1 MRAIPLAVL
10 VVLTFGPFGSTP
22 SDAQTG
28 CRTANCAQGAAP
40 AGCMNRASPRT
51 MRVLM
56 TGDGFVTP
64 FSFAPS
70 GPKIEPGDCV
80 EWVPATVVH
89 SSTGSACP
97 DTGGICNAPPPP
109 PPCEWES
116 GNAAAGEPS
125 VFCHYA
131 EGTFPGGTAK
141 NFYCR
146 IHATPT
152 TGTMRGALQVT
163 TKIVLTANKDVPAGD
178 VLLSWTG
185 GGITGDETFK
195 VVRSDNDP
203 KFATPSTVD
212 PQGGPAGRSYR
223 DVGQLNQPGNRFYL
237 VRNRQTN
244 E

>member
-10 VVLTFGPFGSTP
+10 VVFAFGPFGSTP
-22 SDAQTG
+22 SEAQTG
-28 CRTANCAQGAAP
+28 CRTANCAQGAPP
-40 AGCMNRASPRT
+40 AGCANRAAPRT
-51 MRVLM
+51 LRVLM
-56 TGDGFVTP
+56 TGDGFVNP
-64 FSFAPS
+64 FEFDPS
-70 GPKIEPGDCV
+70 APKIEPGECV
-80 EWVPATVVH
+80 EWFPATVTH
-89 SSTGSACP
+89 ASSGASCP
-97 DTGGICNAPPPP
+97 DSGLVCNAPPPP
-109 PPCEWES
+109 APCEWET
-116 GNAAAGEPS
+116 GNATAGSPG

-131 EGTFPGGTAK
+131 EGSFPGASTK

-163 TKIVLTANKDVPAGD
+163 TKIVLTVNKDVPAED

-203 KFATPSTVD
+203 KFTTPSTVD
-212 PQGGPAGRSYR
+212 PQGGPAGRNYR

-237 VRNRQTN
+237 VRNRQSN